1 MSVMSIRIDDKQ
13 RKLLKVIAFV
23 EGKTMGGI
31 VSELIEKYI
40 KKKQSAL
47 VKKAKNE
54 QTYGLMSLSEAAF
67 NQWDNSEDEV
77 YDNL

>member
-23 EGKTMGGI
+23 EGKTMGGL

-40 KKKQSAL
+40 KKKQAAL

-67 NQWDNSEDEV
+67 NQWDNSDDEV